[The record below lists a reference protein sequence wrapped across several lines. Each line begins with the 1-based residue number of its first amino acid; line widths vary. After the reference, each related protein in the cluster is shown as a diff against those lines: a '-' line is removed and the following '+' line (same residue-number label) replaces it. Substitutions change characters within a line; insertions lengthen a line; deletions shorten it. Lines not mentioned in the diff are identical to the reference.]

1 MFNEKARNAQE
12 RISMKVITISRDY
25 GAGGHSIG
33 TRVAEALGIE
43 FYDKDIIK
51 GTALAMG
58 MAPEIIA
65 SAEEHITKGDSFLRA
80 ITPIS
85 FDYKDTIFHYEREV
99 IEKIAAKGPCVI
111 LGRCAGEILM
121 EKGIDCLNVYLYADV
136 VHCAKRVGEILGTDD
151 LNIIAKTMKKQNAS
165 RNAYFSYYTGKQ
177 LKDVKNWHMAL
188 DTGALGYETCVQI
201 ICKAAE

>member
-1 MFNEKARNAQE
+1 
-12 RISMKVITISRDY
+12 MKVITISREY

-33 TRVAEALGIE
+33 TKVAQMLGIE

-51 GTALAMG
+51 ETALAMG
-58 MAPEIIA
+58 MTPEEVEKG
-65 SAEEHITKGDSFLRA
+65 EEQITKRDSFLRA

-85 FDYKDTIFHYEREV
+85 FDYKDTIYSYEREV

-121 EKGIDCLNVYLYADV
+121 DKGIDCLNIYLYADNF
-136 VHCAKRVGEILGTDD
+136 HCAKRVGELLGTDD
-151 LNIIAKTMKKQNAS
+151 LGVISKTMKKKNAS

-177 LKDVKNWHMAL
+177 LNDVRNWHMVL
-188 DTGALGYETCVQI
+188 NTGELGYETCVEI
-201 ICKAAE
+201 ICKAAK